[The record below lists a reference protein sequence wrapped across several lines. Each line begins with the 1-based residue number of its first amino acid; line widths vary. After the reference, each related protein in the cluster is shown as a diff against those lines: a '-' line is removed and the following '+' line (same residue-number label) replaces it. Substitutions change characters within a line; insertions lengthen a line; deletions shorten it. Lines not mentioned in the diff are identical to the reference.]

1 MKTEERMRKASAPA
15 AKKNIVVQKFEVE
28 SCVHAVDLER
38 YETRPEFPFALAR
51 HAQNTVLILSPRG
64 CRSSFEKNLRILV

>member
-1 MKTEERMRKASAPA
+1 VKTEERMREASAPA

-38 YETRPEFPFALAR
+38 YETRPEFPFGR
-51 HAQNTVLILSPRG
+51 QAQNTVLILSPRG

>member
-1 MKTEERMRKASAPA
+1 MKTEERMRKASALA
-15 AKKNIVVQKFEVE
+15 AKKTLVVQKFEME

-51 HAQNTVLILSPRG
+51 HAQNMVLIVPPRG
-64 CRSSFEKNLRILV
+64 